1 MQLEIHLGLPVCCYP
16 SGSRVCLETGQR
28 QESFEEEF
36 IIKSS
41 KPSGNYMLHKVNED
55 ESSDPWHGSLSLNN
69 YANFKDQ
76 ANEYDIKCNNHI
88 YLSPCKMKVGD
99 KVLLLEQN
107 PSQWVNATIQDA
119 VKEVGEYRYCL
130 MIDRDK
136 EHKEL
141 ETETM
146 LHRVPEEEDAE
157 QNQSLS
163 RPDDDGRVM
172 RYLSTMIC
180 CQALLNATAFEEEL
194 SKMKA
199 FYRARHSSII
209 DALSGTRLD
218 VRTCTIPQLHVIP
231 FAGQVVAVQPLLE
244 VQKSAPSGTSLA
256 VPPTPARR
264 QGTTKLGSFR
274 DLTKRAPTK
283 SATHHNYSNYDESP
297 ADQKTSWT
305 MIVNALERFNKA
317 TPSCTP
323 NAFWVIGAPGSGKNC
338 LMCRL
343 IMDSVSRF
351 DNLVPLR
358 LPIMDLVKRTD
369 QMPERDQSSVQTWFD
384 KYMRILFGE

>member
-1 MQLEIHLGLPVCCYP
+1 MSGDVGPVVGRAAGDEIPARLPVRPPP
-16 SGSRVCLETGQR
+16 SLRPHLREGFVDRRKRLAKLIQQMQ
-28 QESFEEEF
+28 QEKEAIAKALAKAE
-36 IIKSS
+36 K
-41 KPSGNYMLHKVNED
+41 KAH
-55 ESSDPWHGSLSLNN
+55 SL
-69 YANFKDQ
+69 Q
-76 ANEYDIKCNNHI
+76 EQ
-88 YLSPCKMKVGD
+88 VGD

-141 ETETM
+141 ETET
-146 LHRVPEEEDAE
+146 P
-157 QNQSLS
+157 
-163 RPDDDGRVM
+163 
-172 RYLSTMIC
+172 T

-218 VRTCTIPQLHVIP
+218 AVSHRVR
-231 FAGQVVAVQPLLE
+231 AS
-244 VQKSAPSGTSLA
+244 K
-256 VPPTPARR
+256 
-264 QGTTKLGSFR
+264 
-274 DLTKRAPTK
+274 
-283 SATHHNYSNYDESP
+283 
-297 ADQKTSWT
+297 DQKTSWT

-369 QMPERDQSSVQTWFD
+369 QMPERDQSSVRELSGDELAWLSGGAVFWVP
-384 KYMRILFGE
+384 L